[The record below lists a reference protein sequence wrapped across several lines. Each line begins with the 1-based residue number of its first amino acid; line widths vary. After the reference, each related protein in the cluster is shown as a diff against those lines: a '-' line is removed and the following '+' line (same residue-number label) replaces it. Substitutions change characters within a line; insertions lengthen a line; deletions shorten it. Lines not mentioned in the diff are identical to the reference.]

1 MSEKRSDRSGGSDG
15 WDGSKSR
22 TGNRQRRLRPSG
34 GYREL
39 RSFQAATV
47 IYDATV
53 SFCDRFVD
61 KRSRTH
67 DQMVQ
72 AARSGRQN
80 IAEGSRAAATSSQT
94 ELRLVNVA
102 RASLDELLLDYE
114 DFLRQRGKRQW
125 KKDDPEAREVR
136 AVGAGRDL
144 TDRSDPT
151 DHWKS
156 YARWLEAAEPAVV
169 ANVVLCLIHQANYL
183 LDQQIAA
190 LERDFIHEGGYTEQ
204 LAAARIE
211 ERRRQKGTRVPGLS
225 DRSDPADQSDRSDAS
240 LSAPD
245 CPDCGKTMVLRT
257 ARQGK
262 QSGSQ
267 FWGCS
272 GYPECRSTRELERG
286 GGSKRSDRSDHS
298 GRSDGSGGSDGSV
311 GSQRTGKS

>member
-1 MSEKRSDRSGGSDG
+1 M
-15 WDGSKSR
+15 
-22 TGNRQRRLRPSG
+22 RPSG

-39 RSFQAATV
+39 RSFQVTTV

-102 RASLDELLLDYE
+102 RASLDELLLDFE
-114 DFLRQRGKRQW
+114 DFLRQRGKGQW

-136 AVGAGRDL
+136 GVGWQKDQ
-144 TDRSDPT
+144 TDRTDPS

-156 YARWLEAAEPAVV
+156 YAHWLEHGDPAVV
-169 ANVVLCLIHQANYL
+169 ANTVLCLIHQANYL

-190 LERDFIHEGGYTEQ
+190 LEREFIQEGGYTEQ

-211 ERRRQKGTRVPGLS
+211 ERRRQKGVLPDRT
-225 DRSDPADQSDRSDAS
+225 DRSDPADKSDRAEP
-240 LSAPD
+240 APT
-245 CPDCGKTMVLRT
+245 CPACGKLMVLRT

-262 QSGSQ
+262 QSGSR

-272 GYPECRSTRELERG
+272 GYPECRGTRELVSV
-286 GGSKRSDRSDHS
+286 GSDGLVGS
-298 GRSDGSGGSDGSV
+298 GRSEGSD
-311 GSQRTGKS
+311 RKERP